1 MKKSNWLHLDLNYCY
16 NRLTMASHH
25 VSIYRGLRDKTGR
38 HVLVD
43 DRPLRHV
50 VLHSLTGL
58 EWGYGGSGP
67 ADLALSIL
75 ARYFKVRY
83 VNTAYFK
90 KFPRRSSKAEKYYQ
104 SFKWDFV
111 AKWEKKE
118 WMITSDDIA
127 VWLQKQNQQN
137 ATATAA

>member
-1 MKKSNWLHLDLNYCY
+1 
-16 NRLTMASHH
+16 
-25 VSIYRGLRDKTGR
+25 
-38 HVLVD
+38 
-43 DRPLRHV
+43 
-50 VLHSLTGL
+50 L

-75 ARYFKVRY
+75 ARYFKERY

-90 KFPRRSSKAEKYYQ
+90 KYPRRASQACKYYQ
-104 SFKWDFV
+104 LFKWDFV

-118 WMITSDDIA
+118 RMITSDEIA
-127 VWLQKQNQQN
+127 IWLQKQNQQN